1 MTEREQLARMIYIA
15 SSVHIN
21 QFDKG
26 GKPYILHPLYLMNQL
41 LYDTQLATIAVG
53 HDVIEDSNGDVTI
66 ESLRGEGFSERVL
79 KGLDKLTHKKEDD
92 YLGVYIPG
100 ICENYDSLRV
110 KRKDID
116 HNTRV
121 TRLKGISAKD
131 NLRIE
136 KYHKAYIILGK
147 AKKNFQNE

>member
-1 MTEREQLARMIYIA
+1 MTEKEQLARMIYIA
-15 SSVHIN
+15 SSVHIK
-21 QFDKG
+21 QFDRG
-26 GKPYILHPLYLMNQL
+26 GKPYILHPLYIMNKL
-41 LYDTQLATIAVG
+41 LYDLQLATIAVG

-66 ESLRGEGFSERVL
+66 DSLRAEGFSDRVL
-79 KGLDKLTHKKEDD
+79 DGLDKLTHRKGDD
-92 YLGVYIPG
+92 YIGVYIHN
-100 ICENYDSLRV
+100 ICKNYDSIRV

-136 KYHKAYIILGK
+136 KYHKAYIMLGK
-147 AKKNFQNE
+147 AKQVFLNK